1 MADQRIPRNDA
12 EAVAVDTGTGPQH
25 ADHPAHVGAGRDDSV
40 SWKENALGSSQ
51 QGQVSNVSWGA
62 IFAGVVTFLG
72 ILLLFSVLSAATG
85 LAGSGAGTAIV
96 GIVGVLLAF
105 FSGGA
110 VAGILAVRSGLIH
123 GFLTWAASL
132 LATVLLLVTL
142 TLGAAGAVG
151 GVLGSL
157 VSGLGAA
164 VGPSL
169 SQVDPSDVPTPTAS
183 QTQAAEDATQQAQ
196 QAAGKAAGATQ
207 TGAVFGFIGLLLGAV
222 VASIAGL
229 LGSRSVNSRRERSE
243 RRTTRIS

>member
-1 MADQRIPRNDA
+1 MTNHNNAHRADVD
-12 EAVAVDTGTGPQH
+12 AVAVTTK
-25 ADHPAHVGAGRDDSV
+25 DHDRHEGHDDANKV
-40 SWKENALGSSQ
+40 SWKENALGDSSAGRVQ
-51 QGQVSNVSWGA
+51 NVSWGS

-72 ILLLFSVLSAATG
+72 IILLFSLLSAATG
-85 LAGSGAGTAIV
+85 LAGSGVGTAIV

-123 GFLTWAASL
+123 GFLTWAASV
-132 LATVLLLVTL
+132 LATVLLLVLL

-157 VSGLGAA
+157 VSGLGSA

-169 SQVDPSDVPTPTAS
+169 TQVQPSDVPTPNAS
-183 QTQAAEDATQQAQ
+183 QSQAASDAADQAGEVAQDAADATR
-196 QAAGKAAGATQ
+196 
-207 TGAVFGFIGLLLGAV
+207 TGSIFGFLGLLLGAI

-229 LGSRSVNSRRERSE
+229 LGSRSVNNRRARDDERNSSRR
-243 RRTTRIS
+243 

>member
-1 MADQRIPRNDA
+1 MADQRTTRTA
-12 EAVAVDTGTGPQH
+12 EHDAVAVGTTRTNH
-25 ADHPAHVGAGRDDSV
+25 DHPAHADSGDHDSV
-40 SWKENALGSSQ
+40 SWKENALGT
-51 QGQVSNVSWGA
+51 GQPGRTANVSWGA

-85 LAGSGAGTAIV
+85 LAGSGVGTAIV

-142 TLGAAGAVG
+142 TLGTAGAVG

-169 SQVDPSDVPTPTAS
+169 SQVDPSDVPTPNPS
-183 QTQAAEDATQQAQ
+183 QTAAAQDAADQAQEVASSAADATH
-196 QAAGKAAGATQ
+196 
-207 TGAVFGFIGLLLGAV
+207 TGAVFGFIGLLLGAI

-229 LGSRSVNSRRERSE
+229 LGSRTVNNRRETGT
-243 RRTTRIS
+243 RRTTRVD